1 MTMRRGTKITLISL
15 GSLLVLLIAA
25 RLVAPI
31 FVLRFVNN
39 TLAGLDGFTGHVAD
53 IELGLWRGAYVIKGI
68 EIEKTTEKEPIPFV
82 SVDRTD
88 ISVQWGPLLHGNLVG
103 EIELYRPKLNLVAE
117 REAESKSEDK
127 VEKRERDRLA
137 KGEETTWQT
146 QVKQLVPL
154 DINRIAIVD
163 GEFHYRD
170 PFSSPKVDVP
180 VKNIHGE
187 ITNLTNS
194 EELSEDLVA
203 RAKFTAAAL
212 GSDKISISG
221 SMDPYAE
228 KPLFSLKAEA
238 EDLQFTKL
246 NDFLKAYANVDAEKG
261 TLSIYAD
268 VEAKDGA
275 FKGYIKP
282 LTRNLEILS
291 WNKEK
296 EGFFG
301 KLWEGV
307 VGVVKDIVEND
318 EKQQVATKIPFS
330 GRVDNPDADIF
341 QTVLTVLENA
351 FIEALRRGL
360 DPTGGEGGG
369 KLSRRDTN

>member
-1 MTMRRGTKITLISL
+1 MTMRRGSKIALISL
-15 GSLLVLLIAA
+15 ASLIVLLIAA

-53 IELGLWRGAYVIKGI
+53 IELGLWRGAYVIKGL
-68 EIEKTTEKEPIPFV
+68 EIQKTTDKEPVPFV
-82 SVDRTD
+82 SLDRAD
-88 ISVQWGPLLHGNLVG
+88 ISVQWGPLLRGSLVG
-103 EIELYRPKLNLVAE
+103 EIELYAPKLNLTAE
-117 REAESKSEDK
+117 KKAESKAEDGS
-127 VEKRERDRLA
+127 EKREKERMA

-146 QVKQLVPL
+146 QVKELVPL
-154 DINRIAIVD
+154 DINRIAIID
-163 GEFHYRD
+163 GEFHYKD
-170 PFSSPKVDVP
+170 PYSNPKVDVP
-180 VKNIHGE
+180 VKGINGE

-194 EELSEDLVA
+194 ESLSEDMVA
-203 RAKFTAAAL
+203 RAKFRAAAL
-212 GSDKISISG
+212 GSHSISIAG
-221 SMDPYAE
+221 SMDPYAQ
-228 KPLFSLKAEA
+228 KPSFSLKAEA

-261 TLSIYAD
+261 TLSIYTE
-268 VEAKDGA
+268 VEAKDGR

-282 LTRNLEILS
+282 LTRDLEILS

-307 VGVVKDIVEND
+307 VGAVKDVVEND
-318 EKQQVATKIPFS
+318 EKKQVATRVPFS
-330 GRVDNPDADIF
+330 GRVDNPEADIF
-341 QTVLTVLENA
+341 ETVLTVLENA

-360 DPTGGEGGG
+360 EPATGEGSI
-369 KLSRRDTN
+369 SRRD